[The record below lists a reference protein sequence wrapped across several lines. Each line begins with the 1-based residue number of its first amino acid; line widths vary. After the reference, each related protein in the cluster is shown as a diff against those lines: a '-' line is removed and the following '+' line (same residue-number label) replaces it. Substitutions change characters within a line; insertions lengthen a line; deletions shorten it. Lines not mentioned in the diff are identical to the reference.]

1 MNLRIDQSMLRLL
14 TSLLLFGSVL
24 SLEKPAEAHQIESAL
39 RYLNGDLELKSSF
52 SNGQPTENA
61 VVRLLNP
68 DGTPGQEL
76 GRTNSAG
83 RLILN
88 IKNLE
93 NGVVDL
99 QVDGGPGHRDYL
111 ELPIDSGAVNLDEVV
126 SLPFGLVL
134 VGLLASVRRQSD

>member
-1 MNLRIDQSMLRLL
+1 MLRLL

-24 SLEKPAEAHQIESAL
+24 SLDTPAEAHQIESAL
-39 RYLNGDLELKSSF
+39 RYLNGDLELSSSF

-61 VVRLLNP
+61 IVRLLNP

-76 GRTNSAG
+76 GRTDSVG

-93 NGVVDL
+93 DGIVDL

-111 ELPIDSGAVNLDEVV
+111 ELPIDSGTVNLDEVV
-126 SLPFGLVL
+126 SLPFGLAL

>member
-1 MNLRIDQSMLRLL
+1 MLRLL
-14 TSLLLFGSVL
+14 TSLLIFGSVL
-24 SLEKPAEAHQIESAL
+24 SLDTPAEAHQIESAL
-39 RYLNGDLELKSSF
+39 RYLNGDLELNSNF

-61 VVRLLNP
+61 IVRLLNP

-76 GRTNSAG
+76 GRTDSAG

-93 NGVVDL
+93 DGIVDL

-111 ELPIDSGAVNLDEVV
+111 ELPIDSGTVNLDEVV
-126 SLPFGLVL
+126 SLPFGLAL
-134 VGLLASVRRQSD
+134 VGLLASVQRQSD

>member
-1 MNLRIDQSMLRLL
+1 MLRLL

-24 SLEKPAEAHQIESAL
+24 SLDTPAEAHQIESAL
-39 RYLNGDLELKSSF
+39 RYLNGDLELNSSF

-76 GRTNSAG
+76 GRTDSAG
-83 RLILN
+83 RLILD
-88 IKNLE
+88 IKHLKD
-93 NGVVDL
+93 GVVDL

-111 ELPIDSGAVNLDEVV
+111 ELPIDSGTVNLDEVV
-126 SLPFGLVL
+126 SLPFGLAL
-134 VGLLASVRRQSD
+134 VGLLASVKRQFD